1 MKKKSNLTEDKQY
14 NQLAIN
20 LSLEAYRKGNAP
32 FGAAIVKNDIVL
44 ASTPNQTIAENN
56 LTMHAEM
63 VCIREASKKYGIDG
77 LAGATMY
84 CSCEPCIMCLF
95 GAYYARIKKI
105 VYSAELEDAIKYGS
119 GDPPISSKWIIKKAN
134 LGIEF
139 IQSDMKEDA
148 LKVFE
153 KYFSKYGPMEKHN
166 TQ

>member
-119 GDPPISSKWIIKKAN
+119 GDPPISSNGLSKRQTLGLSLFKA
-134 LGIEF
+134 I
-139 IQSDMKEDA
+139 
-148 LKVFE
+148 
-153 KYFSKYGPMEKHN
+153 
-166 TQ
+166 